1 MPSIKEL
8 YKRLNDVKIDADSI
22 NLNTDGLES
31 LLATTQADIALIKA
45 DLANGVAVNQPV
57 QISSSTLSSIDNG
70 VNNIIGTS
78 DAVGSSITDANG
90 AKPSSVIQV
99 GGNDGTNLRALNVD
113 SSGRPNVNINGTV
126 PVSGTFFQATQPIS
140 GSVTA
145 NAGTGTFA
153 VSASSLPLPTGAST
167 SANQT
172 TANTSLANIDADI
185 GSTSDSAATTDSGT
199 FSLISLFKRL
209 LSTKIPDQASGR
221 IPVTLSSAGT
231 NGSTAP
237 TTSNLFGGTDGT
249 NLRAISTDASGRI
262 NTNINGTVPVSG
274 TFWQATQPV
283 SGSVTALSSTG
294 TITNRSSTITTGGTS
309 QQVAA
314 SNTSRKY
321 FAIQNISDT
330 AMYLGVGYTPTSTTG
345 MLLSANGGGFV
356 FETAFVTTQA
366 INILCAT
373 TGKAFVAWEG

>member
-22 NLNTDGLES
+22 NVNTDGLES

-45 DLANGVAVNQPV
+45 DLANGVLSDLRDGSGNSITSTTFGSTRRLDVN
-57 QISSSTLSSIDNG
+57 LSSA
-70 VNNIIGTS
+70 GT
-78 DAVGSSITDANG
+78 VGSTAPTSANLYAG
-90 AKPSSVIQV
+90 S
-99 GGNDGTNLRALNVD
+99 DGTNLRAVSVD
-113 SSGRPNVNINGTV
+113 S
-126 PVSGTFFQATQPIS
+126 
-140 GSVTA
+140 
-145 NAGTGTFA
+145 
-153 VSASSLPLPTGAST
+153 
-167 SANQT
+167 
-172 TANTSLANIDADI
+172 
-185 GSTSDSAATTDSGT
+185 
-199 FSLISLFKRL
+199 
-209 LSTKIPDQASGR
+209 
-221 IPVTLSSAGT
+221 
-231 NGSTAP
+231 
-237 TTSNLFGGTDGT
+237 
-249 NLRAISTDASGRI
+249 SGRI